1 MTIVLA
7 LAVVAASASAVT
19 GDAPES
25 LQPTRVAI
33 FCSRTGEQLGGRT
46 KICYYECARS
56 EGAMT
61 RAAYEACPRWEPSWR
76 LNHNSQFGP
85 RKKYR

>member
-19 GDAPES
+19 GDTSEA
-25 LQPTRVAI
+25 LKPTRVAI
-33 FCSRTGEQLGGRT
+33 FCSRAGEQLGGRT
-46 KICYYECARS
+46 KICYYECAKS

-61 RAAYEACPRWEPSWR
+61 IPAYEACSRWEPSWR

>member
-7 LAVVAASASAVT
+7 LAVVAASASTVT

-61 RAAYEACPRWEPSWR
+61 TAAYEACPRWEPSWR